1 MWASAGVSL
10 SACCMPS
17 WCKIIN
23 EFWCKQKW
31 PSIPNKQ
38 KGLGLWH
45 LRALTLRLHGSPYC
59 TSHKT
64 NIKKKYQ
71 KNIRRVSHANNVL
84 PFVCVAGSKAVLIDC
99 NRRKLRFCF
108 LDQSRDIRFCLNY
121 LGSISSQMDST
132 TWKAWCIS
140 RLSKQ
145 LVGEAKL
152 TKTYAQRCYYRLDP
166 SFTRNCQK
174 QDSSKTVA
182 VDHNFHVECNDL
194 KIVYSSMAPCSSEE
208 LCPPQDCRPQPG
220 TKTKHLLRASRV
232 EQKWTCD
239 AFKLHTDSYRSSML
253 YWECGNHIWRFRLD
267 LNLQSLSC
275 FNVK

>member
-17 WCKIIN
+17 WCNIIN
-23 EFWCKQKW
+23 EFWCEQKW

-71 KNIRRVSHANNVL
+71 KYQKRVSHANNVL
-84 PFVCVAGSKAVLIDC
+84 PFVCVAGSKAVLTDC

-166 SFTRNCQK
+166 SFTITAK
-174 QDSSKTVA
+174 SKTLARLSLRITIFTWNAMVWKLSIAAWHPA
-182 VDHNFHVECNDL
+182 VQ
-194 KIVYSSMAPCSSEE
+194 KISCVHPRIVGPNQAPKPNICF
-208 LCPPQDCRPQPG
+208 G
-220 TKTKHLLRASRV
+220 LL
-232 EQKWTCD
+232 
-239 AFKLHTDSYRSSML
+239 
-253 YWECGNHIWRFRLD
+253 G
-267 LNLQSLSC
+267 
-275 FNVK
+275 